1 MAGAAESFADRGG
14 QSGRVVCKHPEEK
27 HMAYACKCFWKAD
40 VGAEYKEGVA
50 GIRLFFSILAGSY
63 LQRVPAAA
71 CSGAGNPKTQKK
83 KKKAAQMFPL
93 SVLLREAAAFVL
105 RSAFLADKSGMQG
118 RPVSGGLCPQ
128 TSDPLVR
135 LPVGRAAS
143 RGVISQ
149 TLHYVA
155 CVALA
160 EFLCLSELLF
170 FIYEWARGQGSQ
182 ILKLS
187 IYEELFVLNKSV

>member
-1 MAGAAESFADRGG
+1 MLQRALQTGEDRAEELFVNILKRSTWLTHVSA
-14 QSGRVVCKHPEEK
+14 SGRLMSAPSTRRESQESG
-27 HMAYACKCFWKAD
+27 CFSPFWRDPTYRESQQLPAR
-40 VGAEYKEGVA
+40 VQGTP
-50 GIRLFFSILAGSY
+50 RL
-63 LQRVPAAA
+63 
-71 CSGAGNPKTQKK
+71 KKK

-128 TSDPLVR
+128 TSDPLAR